1 LRAARLGRLALAAAI
16 LLPAARARAE
26 ELLGRTIVSVSCVAD
41 GPFKKDEVEALVTL
55 KAGRP
60 LSEEETAATLRNLY
74 ATGHFS
80 DARIEAVPEGDGV
93 AVTVVL
99 FAAYRIHPLVFA
111 GTLPVSRA
119 ELRKALP
126 FAPDALYS
134 DASLAD
140 GAEAIVRRL
149 QAEGYLSAR
158 VSVDVAL
165 DRARFRARVTYSIQA
180 GPAALAAAPLFD
192 GDTAPFSEP
201 ELAASLKLKPGTRFR
216 ESVARAD
223 ATRLTEFLHG
233 RDYYRALVELIAVQP
248 VDGGQLMPVYRL
260 RVGPRVVF
268 EATGMKPKKLAKELH
283 SLAETQPIEEELVL
297 QYVEGHKE
305 ALQRSGHYRA
315 TVNYV
320 FDARSDPSVTRIAVD
335 VVEGPK
341 FFVEAVKFTGNSSV
355 PDRKLYDLMATH
367 RKGLPL
373 LAPGRL
379 VDTVLAADAETILAY
394 YQSEGFIRA
403 KVPPPHV
410 ENGVKPGGLVV
421 TVAVTEGPQAFV
433 EARSLE
439 GAEHLDPETAAKL
452 LRVKEGVPFNPNAV
466 RQDVGAVTSWYH
478 DHGFREA
485 AVRDSMALSED
496 GKNARVTYTVEE
508 GDKTYFGKT
517 IVKGNTRTRTA
528 SIERLV
534 AWKEGEPVSEA
545 KILDTQ
551 RALSRAGVFRRVE
564 VRPQRPDPTRQT
576 RNVEVEV
583 EEGRPWSLLYG
594 VGYRYAPGAPNTT
607 GGNTSDPYVT
617 GGVSYNNILGRM
629 ISAGVEAQYAPFSRL
644 GRLQV
649 SLREPFFFGT
659 SYPLNVFGF
668 YSRELIQDVEL
679 ERTGVA
685 VNSSKIVARG
695 LRVGLTTTYQLIRPT
710 NPESFSVIDQIVLP
724 AINRPI
730 DEVTIGP
737 DVLFDRRDDIIDPH
751 KGFYLSAAYKY
762 ASAKPVN
769 PPVAFPLPDVTVRFS
784 KFSTQATGFL
794 DLGRRWTLVASA
806 RVGGA
811 FGVTPDDSPI
821 PIAERF
827 FGGGRSTERA
837 FDTDLLGIPGTTPLD
852 PNQTVDYSTIATP
865 KTSTKAGS
873 CATVYPHG
881 FPNPPAGSSA
891 SPADY
896 DCSVGPR
903 IVGGKGFMALNVEL
917 RIPIAGNLGAVV
929 FYDAAQVWRDLSQVT
944 LRFEGESGL
953 RQGAGFGLRFMTP
966 IGPARV
972 EYGWPLMAR
981 TIPFSI
987 VQVDTD
993 PRTGRAFLVN
1003 TFGQDTVRESGHFFF
1018 SIGYPF

>member
-1 LRAARLGRLALAAAI
+1 MRAACLGRLALAAA
-16 LLPAARARAE
+16 LLLLADRAAGQ
-26 ELLGRTIVSVSCVAD
+26 ELTGRTIVSVACVAD
-41 GPFKKDEVEALVTL
+41 GPFKTAEVDALVTL
-55 KAGRP
+55 KAGRT
-60 LSEEETAATLRNLY
+60 LSEEDTAATLRNLY
-74 ATGHFS
+74 ATGHFA

-93 AVTVVL
+93 AVTLVL
-99 FAAYRIHPLVFA
+99 FVAYRIHPLVFA
-111 GTLPVSRA
+111 GKFPVSRS

-140 GAEAIVRRL
+140 GARAIERRL
-149 QAEGYLSAR
+149 QAEGFLSAR
-158 VSVDVAL
+158 VRVDVAL
-165 DRARFRARVTYSIQA
+165 DRQRFRARVTYTIEA
-180 GPAALAAAPLFD
+180 GPAALAADPTFD
-192 GDTAPFSEP
+192 GDTAPFTGP
-201 ELAASLKLKPGTRFR
+201 ELAKSMKLKSGNRFR
-216 ESVARAD
+216 ESTAHAD
-223 ATRLTEFLHG
+223 ATRLMEFLHG
-233 RDYYRALVELIAVQP
+233 KDYYRALVELIAVQP
-248 VDGGQLMPVYRL
+248 VEGLRLTPVYRI
-260 RVGPRVVF
+260 RVGPRVLF
-268 EATGMKPKKLAKELH
+268 EASGIKPKKLAKELH
-283 SLAETQPIEEELVL
+283 ALAETQPIEEELVL
-297 QYVEGHKE
+297 QYVEGLKD

-315 TVNYV
+315 VVTYV
-320 FDARSDPSVTRIAVD
+320 FDARSDPAVTRIAVN

-341 FFVEAVKFTGNSSV
+341 FFVEAVKFEGNASEA
-355 PDRKLYDLMATH
+355 DRKLYDLMATH

-379 VDTVLAADAETILAY
+379 VDSVLSADAETILAY
-394 YQSEGFIRA
+394 YQSRGFIRA

-410 ENGVKPGGLVV
+410 EEGVKPGGLVIRV
-421 TVAVTEGPQAFV
+421 SMTEGPRAFV
-433 EARSLE
+433 ETRSLD
-439 GAEHLDPETAAKL
+439 GAEHLDAETAAKL
-452 LRVKEGVPFNPNAV
+452 LKVKEGEPFNPNAV
-466 RQDVGAVTSWYH
+466 RGDVSALTGWYH

-485 AVRDSMALSED
+485 AVHDAMALSDD
-496 GKNARVTYTVEE
+496 GTQARVTYTVDE
-508 GDKTYFGKT
+508 GDKSFFGKT
-517 IVKGNTRTRTA
+517 IVRGNTRTKTSAIKRM
-528 SIERLV
+528 V
-534 AWKEGEPVSEA
+534 AWTEGEALSES
-545 KILDTQ
+545 KLLDTQ

-564 VRPQRPDPTRQT
+564 VRPQRPDPSRQT
-576 RNVEVEV
+576 RNVDIEV

-594 VGYRYAPGAPNTT
+594 VGYRYAPGAPNT
-607 GGNTSDPYVT
+607 GGSTSDPYLT
-617 GGVSYNNILGRM
+617 GGVSYNNLLGRM
-629 ISAGVEAQYAPFSRL
+629 ISAGFEAQYAPFSRL

-649 SLREPFFFGT
+649 SLREPSFMGT
-659 SYPLNVFGF
+659 TYPLNVFGF

-685 VNSSKIVARG
+685 VNTSKIVARG

-730 DEVTIGP
+730 DEVTVGP

-751 KGFYLSAAYKY
+751 KGYYLSAAYKY

-852 PNQTVDYSTIATP
+852 ANQTVDYSTIATP
-865 KTSTKAGS
+865 KTSTGAGS

-881 FPNPPAGSSA
+881 FPNPPSGSTA
-891 SPADY
+891 SPADF

-903 IVGGKGFMALNVEL
+903 IVGGKGFLALNVEL
-917 RIPIAGNLGAVV
+917 RIPIAGNLGGVI
-929 FYDAAQVWRDLSQVT
+929 FYDAAQVWRDFSQVS
-944 LRFEGESGL
+944 LRFEGASGL